1 MQDTEYIQF
10 FNGGTEPTLANLG
23 GKGASLVTMTAVGM
37 PVPPG
42 FVVTTAQ
49 FDAFM
54 GESGI
59 TDRIH
64 AVLARLNPDDVAE
77 VDEISATIRA
87 DIESCPV
94 PAEAR
99 AQTVAA
105 YAALQSCFDTPVP
118 VAVRSS
124 ATAEDLPDASF
135 AGQQDTYL
143 WLEGFGAVGEHI
155 RKCWASL
162 YTSRA
167 IIYRLKNNIPND
179 GLSMAVVVQK
189 MVNAKAAG
197 VAMTLDPASGDRS
210 KITIDAS
217 YGVGELVVSGQVT
230 PDNIVLDK
238 VTLALVTEHLGD
250 KHAEL
255 VPDRAA
261 RRLVEREVDAERRAR
276 RCLTDAQLTAVATL
290 AKRAEKHYKCPQ
302 DIEWAVD
309 ADLPEGENLL
319 LLQARP
325 ETVHSSNPA
334 PAPQPAMSPTGSST
348 TSPSS
353 GFSWGSI
360 KLTA

>member
-1 MQDTEYIQF
+1 MESTDYVQF
-10 FNGGTEPTLANLG
+10 FDGGIEPRLAALG
-23 GKGASLVTMTAVGM
+23 GKGASLVTMTAAGM

-49 FDAFM
+49 FDSFM
-54 GESGI
+54 AESGI
-59 TDRIH
+59 TGRVH
-64 AVLARLNPDDVAE
+64 ALLASLDPEDVAE
-77 VDEISATIRA
+77 VDAVSAKIRA

-105 YAALQSCFDTPVP
+105 FAALQSRFDSPVP

-124 ATAEDLPDASF
+124 ATAEDLPEASF

-143 WLEGFGAVGEHI
+143 WLEGFDAVGEHI

-167 IIYRLKNNIPND
+167 ITYRLRNGIPNE

-189 MVNAKAAG
+189 MVNAKASG
-197 VAMTLDPASGDRS
+197 VAMTLDPTNGDRS

-217 YGVGELVVSGQVT
+217 YGVGEMVVSGQVT

-238 VTLALVTEHLGD
+238 VTLALVAEHLGD

-255 VPDRAA
+255 VPDPEA
-261 RRLVEREVDAERRAR
+261 RRLVEREVDADRRGR
-276 RCLTDAQLTAVATL
+276 RCLTEAQLTAVATL

-302 DIEWAVD
+302 DIEWALD
-309 ADLPEGENLL
+309 ADLPDGENLL

-325 ETVHSSNPA
+325 ETVHSAKPA
-334 PAPQPAMSPTGSST
+334 TAAGAAAPRTNTAST
-348 TSPSS
+348 